1 MIRNFL
7 FHRVN
12 NQRDP
17 LWDPMDPTLF
27 EKCIIHIK
35 KKYEVRIFEELMSS
49 GDYKKNSDFATIM
62 FDDGYKD
69 NIDIALPILEK
80 HNVKAT
86 FYIVTNCIENNIPTW
101 THILE
106 HCFQNFTPNYINLD
120 FDFLP
125 KDLKNVEFD
134 ENTTALDY
142 ARALKPVLKKIDHLN
157 RLLVL
162 QKIQKISKKEEFPK
176 LMMSWNDIKN
186 PSKRH

>member
-1 MIRNFL
+1 
-7 FHRVN
+7 
-12 NQRDP
+12 
-17 LWDPMDPTLF
+17 
-27 EKCIIHIK
+27 
-35 KKYEVRIFEELMSS
+35 MSS
-49 GDYKKNSDFATIM
+49 CDYKKNSDFATIM

-86 FYIVTNCIENNIPTW
+86 FYIVTNCIEKNIPTW

-106 HCFQNFTPNYINLD
+106 YCFQNFTPNYINLD

-142 ARALKPVLKKIDHLN
+142 ARALKPVLKKIDHFN

-186 PSKRH
+186 LISKGHYVGSHTVNHFMLGTIGDENIIAKELKESRETIKQKLGFYPKTIS